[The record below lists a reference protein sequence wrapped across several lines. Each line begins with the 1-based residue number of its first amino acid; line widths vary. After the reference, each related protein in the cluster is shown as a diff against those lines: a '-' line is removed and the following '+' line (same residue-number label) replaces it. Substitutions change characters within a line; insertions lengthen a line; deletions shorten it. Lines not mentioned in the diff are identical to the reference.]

1 MLLNFLPLLLPLA
14 VLLPGAHKQARA
26 ATGLTVNFGNTGV
39 QRLAYN
45 GAVLEDLSVFSGD
58 GFHIGHMK
66 ATDLNGNLLTGGQ
79 YTWGESNAGR
89 SWNPVNETWT
99 YLFSWGKICAQLVQ
113 LGNKLDMNV
122 TTVNNAGSGIVFD
135 GATVYPF
142 VLHFPQLP
150 MGFVNPSYEQLA
162 FNTTGPS
169 VTVADFGAGEV
180 AAVNPGASK
189 PLYSGYQPAGMANAY
204 FPIMSG
210 TSIDSMATFFP
221 HNDRPIEPGH
231 TDSFTVSLR
240 FAPAGTPASALARDA
255 YTSWAQA
262 WPPKLQWNDRR
273 IIGTVYL
280 ASSPSGNPS
289 RPGGYPNNPRRY
301 FNDGKPGDFDVRTAD
316 GLNKFQSRILQQA
329 QSNVQNL
336 QKLGA
341 QGAITW
347 DIEGEA
353 YPQPTSYACAPDQ
366 IAQLAPEME
375 SVVTASSSP
384 YKGMKLD
391 DAYFRV
397 MHDGGFRV
405 GVCVRPQR
413 FTLNADGTASQVYLP
428 DARIAGEMIRKM
440 QYAHNRWGATLFYID
455 SDVETNGANL
465 DASIFEQAAAALPDS
480 LLIPE
485 HTVPKYYAYAAAFQ
499 SFLFH
504 TDLGYSGG
512 GIQLLSESVQREFD
526 QRCRPEQAGR
536 IPGAVD
542 RVGAARRYFDGPRGL
557 LAGEQ
562 SDCCA
567 DVHGCGAD
575 TVRKRL
581 CNVLASDMIDPRD
594 AN

>member
-1 MLLNFLPLLLPLA
+1 MLLNFLSLLLSLA
-14 VLLPGAHKQARA
+14 VLFPGAHKQARA
-26 ATGLTVNFGNTGV
+26 ATGLTVNYGNTGI

-45 GAVLEDLSVFSGD
+45 GAVLEDLAALPGD
-58 GFHIGHMK
+58 AFHIGHMK

-99 YLFSWGKICAQLVQ
+99 YLFSWGKICVQLVQ
-113 LGNKLDMNV
+113 SANKLDMNV
-122 TTVNNAGSGIVFD
+122 TTANNVGSGIVFD
-135 GATVYPF
+135 GATVYPL

-150 MGFVNPSYEQLA
+150 LGFVNPSYEQLA
-162 FNTTGPS
+162 FNTTAPS
-169 VTVADFGAGEV
+169 VTIADFGAGEV
-180 AAVNPGASK
+180 AAVNPGAFK
-189 PLYSGYQPAGMANAY
+189 PLYSGYQPAGPVNAY

-210 TSIDSMATFFP
+210 TSIDGMATFFP

-231 TDSFTVSLR
+231 TDFFTVSLR
-240 FAPAGTPASALARDA
+240 FAPSGTPASALARDA
-255 YTSWAQA
+255 YASWAQA
-262 WPPKLQWNDRR
+262 WPPKLQWSDRR

-301 FNDGKPGDFDVRTAD
+301 FNDSKPGDFDVRTGD
-316 GLNKFQSRILQQA
+316 GLSKFQGRVLQQA

-391 DAYFRV
+391 DAYFKV
-397 MHDGGFRV
+397 MRDAGFRV

-413 FTLNADGTASQVYLP
+413 FALNADSTANQVYLP
-428 DARIAGEMIRKM
+428 DGRIASELIRKM
-440 QYAHNRWGATLFYID
+440 EYAHNRWGATLFYID

-504 TDLGYSGG
+504 TDLGTPAAVYNYYPKAFSANL
-512 GIQLLSESVQREFD
+512 INDADPNKLAEYRAQLTESVRRGDILMVHADYWQANNPTVVQMYMD
-526 QRCRPEQAGR
+526 AGR
-536 IPGAVD
+536 TPAVG
-542 RVGAARRYFDGPRGL
+542 VP
-557 LAGEQ
+557 
-562 SDCCA
+562 
-567 DVHGCGAD
+567 
-575 TVRKRL
+575 
-581 CNVLASDMIDPRD
+581 
-594 AN
+594 